1 MEKASNNP
9 PPEQINKKDMLFELR
24 NYSDDQKFVGQDMRQ
39 KADEQYGKPQPWPRH
54 TGEKTTKPTFK
65 GKR

>member
-1 MEKASNNP
+1 MMKKASDNP
-9 PPEQINKKDMLFELR
+9 PPEQISKNDLLFALR
-24 NYSDDQKFVGQDMRQ
+24 NYPGRKFVGQDMRA
-39 KADEQYGKPQPWPRH
+39 KANEQYGEPQPWPRH